1 MKKLTTLCAL
11 VGMIFVAGCTDTYPQ
26 DLQVY
31 SFDTAIIQYELS
43 GNAEGEETLY
53 IRGDQKALHR
63 FVTRAGVEENM
74 FELDLGEEMYIADL
88 QKMTAVKSNNAEY
101 EKLKSMTPEEQ
112 GEYLVKQELG
122 LKDNVDLG
130 EPLSQKMVAG
140 KKCDLYQ
147 VPNIGTA
154 CVWDGIVLEKEVQ
167 ILDKTSKKVA
177 VSVET
182 NVEIPSERF
191 ELPEGVIKTNE

>member
-1 MKKLTTLCAL
+1 MKKTIALC
-11 VGMIFVAGCTDTYPQ
+11 VITGMIFIAGCTDTYPQ

-31 SFDTAIIQYELS
+31 SFDTAVIQYELS

-53 IRGDQKALHR
+53 IRGDQRALHR
-63 FVTRAGVEENM
+63 FVTRADTEENT

-88 QKMTAVKSNNAEY
+88 QKMTAVKANNKDY
-101 EKLKSMTPEEQ
+101 EKLKSMTREEQ
-112 GEYLVKQELG
+112 EEYLIKKELG
-122 LKDNVDLG
+122 LKNNVDLG

-140 KKCDLYQ
+140 KKCDVYQ

-154 CVWDGIVLEKEVQ
+154 CVWDGIVLEKEMQ

-182 NVEIPSERF
+182 NVEIPNERF